1 MERLTKRYFW
11 VINLALLAVLAW
23 LSARVIN
30 NILAGEI
37 VALPTQVKPLAAAE
51 ATKGAGSESK
61 SDWAAIINNRNL
73 FNSAP
78 PEAMEESDG
87 GTDEPAAEVSLDGVP
102 PPGAECKKSE
112 ASIGLTATMVA
123 EPSEWSMAVVDDG
136 VATDARLVREGQTV
150 SDLVVASIQRERIVL
165 ARGAAFECVDL
176 GERKGGSRKGPT
188 GGTELSDPGAGADT
202 GGGGGNASKI
212 KDGVKK
218 SGANSYEIDRAM
230 LDEQLADLNALG
242 KQARVIPHYR
252 DGKPQGFKIVGVRP
266 GSLYSHI
273 GVRSGDVLQS
283 VNGEEISSPNK
294 ALELYE
300 RLKSSDNVTVDVER
314 RGRKVT
320 LEYQIK

>member
-37 VALPTQVKPLAAAE
+37 VALPTEVKPLAHAE
-51 ATKGAGSESK
+51 PTKGSGSESK

-73 FNSAP
+73 FNSTP
-78 PEAMEESDG
+78 PEAEEETDG
-87 GTDEPAAEVSLDGVP
+87 GTAVEPEVSLDGVP
-102 PPGAECKKSE
+102 LPGAECKKSE
-112 ASIGLTATMVA
+112 SSIGLTATMVA

-176 GERKGGSRKGPT
+176 GEKKGGRKGPT
-188 GGTELSDPGAGADT
+188 GGTDLGEPGAAADPGA
-202 GGGGGNASKI
+202 GGGNASKI

-218 SGANSYEIDRAM
+218 SGANSYEIDRGM

>member
-37 VALPTQVKPLAAAE
+37 VALPTEVKPLAPAE
-51 ATKGAGSESK
+51 PTKGSGSESK

-78 PEAMEESDG
+78 PEAEEETDG
-87 GTDEPAAEVSLDGVP
+87 GAVVEPEVSLDGVP
-102 PPGAECKKSE
+102 LPGAECKKSE
-112 ASIGLTATMVA
+112 SSIGLTATMVA

-176 GERKGGSRKGPT
+176 GEKKGGGRKGPT
-188 GGTELSDPGAGADT
+188 GGTDLGDPGAGADS
-202 GGGGGNASKI
+202 GADGGNASKI

-218 SGANSYEIDRAM
+218 SGANSYEIDRSM
-230 LDEQLADLNALG
+230 LDEQLADLGKLG